1 MELLIF
7 PTPVHRLKLLI
18 FKLRVNGEIDFERL
32 KKEELLADLE
42 EKLSH
47 AEKQLAFT
55 NERLDSAH
63 KLLAFVEHRLS
74 AVKKEERIAKTP
86 KKTAKRLFTPVKS
99 STPKIN

>member
-7 PTPVHRLKLLI
+7 PTPVHRLNLLI
-18 FKLRVNGEIDFERL
+18 FKLRMNGEIEFERL

-74 AVKKEERIAKTP
+74 AVKKEERIAKTS
-86 KKTAKRLFTPVKS
+86 KKNSQTIIYS
-99 STPKIN
+99 S